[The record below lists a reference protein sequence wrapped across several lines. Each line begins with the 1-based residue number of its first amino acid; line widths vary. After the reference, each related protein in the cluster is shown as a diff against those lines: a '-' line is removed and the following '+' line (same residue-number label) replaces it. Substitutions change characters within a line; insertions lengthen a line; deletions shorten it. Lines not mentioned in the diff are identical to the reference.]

1 MKDVVDVLFG
11 AMVEEKLAEVE
22 LGYEVVVLE
31 YDTGVLVTLA
41 EVLVLD
47 MFMALVVLVRVGST
61 GVETLLEVA

>member
-1 MKDVVDVLFG
+1 M
-11 AMVEEKLAEVE
+11 
-22 LGYEVVVLE
+22 VVLE